1 MSSKTILMVTAMAPI
16 IWGSS
21 YLVTTE
27 FLPQGYPLTLA
38 MLRALPVGVL
48 LLMFCRQLPTGSWWL
63 KVLVLG
69 ALNFSIFWWLLFVSA
84 YRLPGGVAA
93 TISAIQPLL
102 VIFLAR
108 LFLGS
113 SIRANAIAAAVIGL
127 GGVAL
132 LLLTPNGALDN
143 IGLMAGVGGA
153 VSMACGTVLSK
164 RWMSATGEKQVSP
177 LTFTAWQL
185 IAGGLL
191 LLPAAM
197 LLEPALPSL
206 STSNI
211 LGFAYLGLIGAGLTY
226 LLWFNGL
233 AKLSPAMIAPLG
245 FLSPVTAVLIG
256 WLALNQSLTPLQF
269 VGAGIV
275 LFSVWLSQRSAS
287 EKNKFQIDEI
297 NSKQFT

>member
-143 IGLMAGVGGA
+143 IGLMAGLGGVHGVRYGIKQTMDECA
-153 VSMACGTVLSK
+153 WRK
-164 RWMSATGEKQVSP
+164 TGKPVNVYRLAINRRRSVV
-177 LTFTAWQL
+177 T
-185 IAGGLL
+185 AGGH
-191 LLPAAM
+191 
-197 LLEPALPSL
+197 
-206 STSNI
+206 
-211 LGFAYLGLIGAGLTY
+211 GA
-226 LLWFNGL
+226 
-233 AKLSPAMIAPLG
+233 
-245 FLSPVTAVLIG
+245 
-256 WLALNQSLTPLQF
+256 
-269 VGAGIV
+269 
-275 LFSVWLSQRSAS
+275 
-287 EKNKFQIDEI
+287 
-297 NSKQFT
+297 

>member
-1 MSSKTILMVTAMAPI
+1 LTSRYFRSPGYVQQNHLNGHGHGPHHLGQQLFGHHRIFTPGLPI
-16 IWGSS
+16 DPGHVARPAS
-21 YLVTTE
+21 
-27 FLPQGYPLTLA
+27 
-38 MLRALPVGVL
+38 
-48 LLMFCRQLPTGSWWL
+48 
-63 KVLVLG
+63 
-69 ALNFSIFWWLLFVSA
+69 
-84 YRLPGGVAA
+84 GGVVVNVLPSITHWQLVVKGFGIGRAELLN
-93 TISAIQPLL
+93 LL
-102 VIFLAR
+102 VVAIFLAR